1 MPGEDVRARIRTSTV
16 AASQAPIPMRKP
28 SPHRSRE
35 ELDFLQ
41 PFFLGPSGE
50 NDGWLE
56 DLIVEFVRDHAF
68 WRRNF
73 HPEDGHRITAEAPY
87 RPDFLEAKARTRE
100 ALIRL
105 SAQLKRSVPIFHPRY
120 LGHMSSD
127 LLIPGL
133 VARILTT
140 LYNPNNVSEEVAPVT
155 LTHEL
160 DTGKELA
167 DMFGFNVDPAVEP
180 CAWGHLTSGGTVA
193 NYEALWNFRSVKFYG
208 IALREGVRRAELT
221 TGPVGPLGKEL
232 AEYSKWELL
241 NLTISQMIALR
252 REVALSV
259 RNQDAAAFARLRQ
272 AVRRERIETVGIAEF
287 FTRHPDLRPPRVLV
301 ATSAHYSWEK
311 GMKVLGLGTAQL
323 VKVAVDD
330 HMRLDPGH
338 LEECLAEAFD
348 SRTPVLGVIGV
359 LGTTEFGT
367 VDPIHEIIAARQRW
381 NERGSDFFVHVDAAW
396 GGYLASVF
404 RGLDGGFRRRQDI
417 RKDFHLFPSP
427 LVYRAFTAVR
437 HADSVTIDPH
447 KLGFLPY
454 AAGAFVAQNR
464 EVVDFVTQQ
473 AAYVFDLGDVEGE
486 VPREQKLRNLGQYI
500 LEGSKPGAAAAS
512 VAVAHEVLP
521 LHCEG
526 LGRILR
532 QTIRA
537 CEYFYTSAREVAE
550 RLEDRVR
557 LVVPFEPDSNLI
569 CLALNRND
577 NRSLARMNRFARSV
591 FSRMKVD
598 AARPVQFARFIG
610 SYTSLRREGGDDGQ
624 CGRILRELGI
634 DPKTFVA
641 VPLEP
646 REESDHIF
654 ILRHT
659 LMNPFLMD
667 GPGERNYIDMYWDFL
682 EEAINAALLE

>member
-1 MPGEDVRARIRTSTV
+1 MSEPFGDRL
-16 AASQAPIPMRKP
+16 
-28 SPHRSRE
+28 RE

-50 NDGWLE
+50 NDRWLE

-73 HPEDGHRITAEAPY
+73 RPEDGHRITAEAPY
-87 RPDFLEAKARTRE
+87 RPDFLQAKARTRE

-105 SAQLKRSVPIFHPRY
+105 SAELKRSVPIFHPRY
-120 LGHMSSD
+120 VGHMSSD

-140 LYNPNNVSEEVAPVT
+140 LYNPNNVSEESAPVT

-160 DTGKELA
+160 ETGKHLA
-167 DMFGFNVDPAVEP
+167 AMFGFNVDPAVEP
-180 CAWGHLTSGGTVA
+180 CAWGHLTSGGTLA
-193 NYEALWNFRSVKFYG
+193 NYEALWNFRAVKFYG
-208 IALREGVRRAELT
+208 VALREGVGRSELA

-232 AEYSKWELL
+232 ADYGKWELL
-241 NLTISQMIALR
+241 NLTISQVIGLR
-252 REVALSV
+252 REVALAV
-259 RNQDAAAFARLRQ
+259 RNQDPAAFPRLRR
-272 AVRRERIETVGIAEF
+272 AVRRERIETLGIAEF
-287 FTRHPDLRPPRVLV
+287 FARHPDLRPPKVLV
-301 ATSAHYSWEK
+301 ASSAHYSWEK

-338 LEECLAEAFD
+338 LEECLAETFD
-348 SRTPVLGVIGV
+348 SRTPVLGVVGV

-367 VDPIHEIIAARQRW
+367 VDPIHEIIAARRRW
-381 NERGSDFFVHVDAAW
+381 NERGADFFVHVDAAW

-404 RGLDGGFRRRQDI
+404 RNPDGGFRTRDAI
-417 RKDFHLFPSP
+417 REDFHQFPSR
-427 LVYRAFTAVR
+427 LVHRAFTAVR

-454 AAGAFVAQNR
+454 AAGAFVARNR
-464 EVVDFVTQQ
+464 EVVDFITQQ
-473 AAYVFDLGDVEGE
+473 AAYVFDLGDVQGE

-521 LHCEG
+521 LHCKG
-526 LGRILR
+526 LGRVLR
-532 QTIRA
+532 HTIRA
-537 CEYFYTSAREVAE
+537 CEYFYLSAKEAAE

-557 LVVPFEPDSNLI
+557 LIVPFRPDSNLI
-569 CLALNRND
+569 CLAVNRNG
-577 NRSLARMNRFARSV
+577 NRSLARMNRFARRV
-591 FSRMKVD
+591 FSRMRVD

-624 CGRILRELGI
+624 CGRILRSLGV
-634 DPKTFVA
+634 DPATFVV
-641 VPLEP
+641 VPNRP
-646 REESDHIF
+646 REEADHIF

-667 GPGERNYIDMYWDFL
+667 GPGERSYIDMYWDFL
-682 EEAINAALLE
+682 EEAIDAALLE